1 MPKKK
6 KKRYTAKTRGRIM
19 VIFVFFGAI
28 IVTLGYTILFNL
40 KQINDLEIEKK
51 KLKKEKIELK
61 DDNWDEKIFQKLQI
75 SAVILQPNYNL
86 ILLNADIATLKQ
98 PPRQDPHQHLCPA
111 HRPLCRTQH
120 FFPRVPHTEATG
132 RLWQHEEHWLQESS
146 LCSGGGLDG
155 RLVAV

>member
-1 MPKKK
+1 MVAACTRVRGLSLRWRTGEPEHCRGDWPVLVHLGKVTVIKTAVLRVLSG
-6 KKRYTAKTRGRIM
+6 RYD
-19 VIFVFFGAI
+19 
-28 IVTLGYTILFNL
+28 
-40 KQINDLEIEKK
+40 Q
-51 KLKKEKIELK
+51 

-75 SAVILQPNYNL
+75 SAVILQPNYNP

-98 PPRQDPHQHLCPA
+98 PPRQDPHQPLCPA
-111 HRPLCRTQH
+111 HLPLCRPQH
-120 FFPRVPHTEATG
+120 FFPRVPHREATG